1 MQYNDIMTMTAPY
14 FSYALTANE
23 PIFYYNF
30 VPSSA
35 TCQKHICIF
44 AKKDKKF
51 LDITTNSF
59 LQTRNGE
66 DMFLVFT
73 NITITADDKD
83 NISLKDQQILRN
95 KVEEF
100 RVDYPELF
108 I

>member
-1 MQYNDIMTMTAPY
+1 MQYNDIMAMTAPY

-66 DMFLVFT
+66 DIFLVFT
-73 NITITADDKD
+73 NIIIPTDDKN
-83 NISLKDQQILRN
+83 NISLEDQQKLLD
-95 KVEEF
+95 KVQEF
-100 RVDYPELF
+100 RITHPELF